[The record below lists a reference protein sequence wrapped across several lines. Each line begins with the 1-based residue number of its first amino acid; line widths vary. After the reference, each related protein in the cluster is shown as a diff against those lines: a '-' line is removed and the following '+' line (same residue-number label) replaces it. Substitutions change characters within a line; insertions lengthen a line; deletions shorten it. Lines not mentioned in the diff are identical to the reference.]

1 MTARPPVFQFYLCFR
16 KEKRNMAK
24 NFKRALSLFLV
35 ALTCA
40 GMLSTAALAQTTLDN
55 GNIWHGDKVKLDV
68 EEGTDGYTYML
79 FGDSPN
85 YYYYET
91 SNHVLTKAGGGAVHL
106 IALIDTAKYHGDW
119 TPDGVYNCGESNFDV
134 VYCCD
139 ATIRSEAGDY
149 YKRLNL
155 EDSEYFTAEEAKKL
169 RAILANSYPFVSV
182 EEAKAAL
189 EEAGFEQADKL
200 DRSELI
206 SATQAAVWTIANK
219 DSGDSYDYNKTA
231 NTPQKNTWGGYLHDF
246 SNEHKN
252 FTDGYKN
259 YKYFEDIG
267 KRINA
272 LRDFL
277 LALPGVEAEDDQIV
291 ISHIG
296 LANPESAQSDDLY
309 TVEVDVTLNHGADE
323 NDNIVLNVY
332 VDGKLTGEP
341 VQVGKATNYT
351 ITLNASAAA
360 DIKVVVSGTQNL
372 ERGVYFYAPKPQD
385 VDGDGI
391 ATSREVS
398 QNLIGVASGETP
410 IYAEASIRFDKV
422 SFDSGKVSNISYM
435 FINKETGEVEFLKKI
450 DVDEGATSAPILSID
465 GYVSVMFM
473 KQATS
478 GMFWFSEEVSEDL
491 ENAAIECLKDNNPSY
506 KGHNAIAYGFGS
518 HELEFKKN
526 KFATYTFGAGE
537 VIVGSEDDAATAPE
551 ESVVKEP
558 ATTEKK
564 NNGNNKNKNKN
575 KNK

>member
-1 MTARPPVFQFYLCFR
+1 
-16 KEKRNMAK
+16 MAK

-79 FGDSPN
+79 FGDITDDGN
-85 YYYYET
+85 KANDYYYYET

-119 TPDGVYNCGESNFDV
+119 TPDGVYNCSESNFDV

-139 ATIRSEAGDY
+139 AATGSEAGDY

-155 EDSEYFTAEEAKKL
+155 EDSEYFTVEEAKKL
-169 RAILANSYPFVSV
+169 RAILENSYPFVSV

-189 EEAGFEQADKL
+189 KEADFEQADEL

-206 SATQAAVWTIANK
+206 TATQAAVWTIANAGI
-219 DSGDSYDYNKTA
+219 GDTYVYNKTA
-231 NTPQKNTWGGYLHDF
+231 STPQKNTWGGYLHDF
-246 SNEHKN
+246 SNEPKN
-252 FTDGYKN
+252 FTDSTSKVYTTPAGVG
-259 YKYFEDIG
+259 D
-267 KRINA
+267 RINA

-277 LALPGVEAEDDQIV
+277 LALHGVEAKDDQIV

-385 VDGDGI
+385 IDGDGI

-398 QNLIGVASGETP
+398 QNLIGVASGDTP

-526 KFATYTFGAGE
+526 KFATYTFGAEE
-537 VIVGSEDDAATAPE
+537 VIVGDEEVKADASTD
-551 ESVVKEP
+551 P
-558 ATTEKK
+558 ATSEEPVVEETIVTNDATEKK

>member
-1 MTARPPVFQFYLCFR
+1 
-16 KEKRNMAK
+16 MAK

-55 GNIWHGDKVKLDV
+55 GNIWHGDDVELKV

-79 FGDSPN
+79 FGDSLN
-85 YYYYET
+85 NFLYYET
-91 SNHVLTKAGGGAVHL
+91 SNHTLKKEVTGGGAVHL
-106 IALIDTAKYHGDW
+106 IALIDTKDTNGKW
-119 TPDGVYNCGESNFDV
+119 TPDGIYSCGTSNYDV

-139 ATIRSEAGDY
+139 AATGSEAGDY

-155 EDSEYFTAEEAKKL
+155 EDSEYFTVEEAKRL

-189 EEAGFEQADKL
+189 TEAGFEQADKL

-206 SATQAAVWTIANK
+206 SATQAAVWSIANK
-219 DSGDSYDYNKTA
+219 DSGDSYVYNKTA
-231 NTPQKNTWGGYLHDF
+231 STPQKNTWGGYLHDF

-252 FTDGYKN
+252 FADSTSR
-259 YKYFEDIG
+259 KYTTPAGVGD
-267 KRINA
+267 RINA
-272 LRDFL
+272 LKKFL
-277 LALPGVEAEDDQIV
+277 LDLPGVEAEDDQIV

-309 TVEVDVTLNHGADE
+309 TVDVDVTLNHGADE

-341 VQVGKATNYT
+341 VQVGEATNYT

-410 IYAEASIRFDKV
+410 IYAEANIRFDKV

-506 KGHNAIAYGFGS
+506 KGHNAIAYGSGS

-526 KFATYTFGAGE
+526 KFATYTFGAEE

-564 NNGNNKNKNKN
+564 NNGNKNKNKS

>member
-1 MTARPPVFQFYLCFR
+1 
-16 KEKRNMAK
+16 MAK

-40 GMLSTAALAQTTLDN
+40 GMLSTAALAQTTLNN
-55 GNIWHGDKVKLDV
+55 GNIWHGEEVKLDV

-79 FGDSPN
+79 FGDSLN
-85 YYYYET
+85 NFLYYET
-91 SNHVLTKAGGGAVHL
+91 SNHTLKKEVTGGGAVHL
-106 IALIDTAKYHGDW
+106 IALIDTKDTNGKW
-119 TPDGVYNCGESNFDV
+119 TPDGIYSCGTSNYDV

-139 ATIRSEAGDY
+139 AATHSEAGDY

-155 EDSEYFTAEEAKKL
+155 EDSEYFTVEEAKKL

-189 EEAGFEQADKL
+189 KEAGFEQADAL

-206 SATQAAVWTIANK
+206 SATQAAVWFIANK

-231 NTPQKNTWGGYLHDF
+231 STPQKNTWGGYLHDF

-252 FTDGYKN
+252 FADSTSR
-259 YKYFEDIG
+259 KYTTPAGVGD
-267 KRINA
+267 RINA
-272 LRDFL
+272 LKKFL
-277 LALPGVEAEDDQIV
+277 LALPGVEAEDNQIV

-296 LANPESAQSDDLY
+296 LANPKSAQSDDLY
-309 TVEVDVTLNHGADE
+309 TVDVTLNHGADE

-332 VDGKLTGEP
+332 VDGKLTDEL
-341 VQVGKATNYT
+341 VQVGEATNYT
-351 ITLNASAAA
+351 IPLNASATA

-526 KFATYTFGAGE
+526 KFATYTFGADE

-564 NNGNNKNKNKN
+564 NNGNKNKSKN
-575 KNK
+575 K